1 MPKYIVTTYATCDFQ
16 YLVDVDE
23 GCAEDS
29 AEQMVWDDGIPLNGG
44 EPTNVHNEQ
53 VADGCAVLYEDGD
66 EESAIQGYTGLVDA
80 IQTWHTDRNLIDGS
94 SDKDQIVKLVEE
106 FGELSRSIIRTPKA
120 TEKWLNENGYPVSR
134 DNLRDSIGDMI
145 VVLINI
151 AMRNNL
157 SLYECMAKA
166 YDEIKG
172 RKGKMVDGSFIK
184 EEKTVVEP
192 YGNTGSDVDY
202 FHPKAKTIKEEDKE

>member
-1 MPKYIVTTYATCDFQ
+1 MPKYIVTTYADCEYQ
-16 YLVDVDE
+16 YVVDVEE
-23 GCAEDS
+23 GCSEDTAE
-29 AEQMVWDDGIPLNGG
+29 EMVWEDGIPLNGG
-44 EPTNVHNEQ
+44 EPFNVHDEQ
-53 VADGCAVLYEDGD
+53 VATGGTILYQDGD

-80 IQTWHTDRNLIDGS
+80 IQAWHTDRNLIAGS

-151 AMRNNL
+151 AMRNDL

-184 EEKTVVEP
+184 ESHE
-192 YGNTGSDVDY
+192 N
-202 FHPKAKTIKEEDKE
+202 

>member
-1 MPKYIVTTYATCDFQ
+1 MPKYIVTTYATCDYQ
-16 YLVDVDE
+16 YVVNVDE
-23 GCAEDS
+23 GCSEDS

-44 EPTNVHNEQ
+44 EPTKVHDEQ

-80 IQTWHTDRNLIDGS
+80 IQNWHTNRNLIEGS

-106 FGELSRSIIRTPKA
+106 FGELSRSVIRTPKV
-120 TEKWLNENGYPVSR
+120 TEKWLSENGYPVSR

-151 AMRNNL
+151 AMRNDL
-157 SLYECMAKA
+157 SLYECIAKA
-166 YDEIKG
+166 YDEIKD
-172 RKGKMVDGSFIK
+172 RKGKMVNGSFIK
-184 EEKTVVEP
+184 EEE
-192 YGNTGSDVDY
+192 N
-202 FHPKAKTIKEEDKE
+202 E

>member
-151 AMRNNL
+151 AMRNDL
-157 SLYECMAKA
+157 SLYECMKKA
-166 YDEIKG
+166 YDEIND

-184 EEKTVVEP
+184 ESHE
-192 YGNTGSDVDY
+192 N
-202 FHPKAKTIKEEDKE
+202 

>member
-1 MPKYIVTTYATCDFQ
+1 MKLYLWRKVMPKYIVTTCATCDFQ

-23 GCAEDS
+23 GCSEKS
-29 AEQMVWDDGIPLNGG
+29 AEEMVWEDGVPLNGG
-44 EPTNVHNEQ
+44 EPISVSNEEVDHGATAIYQ
-53 VADGCAVLYEDGD
+53 EGD
-66 EESAIQGYTGLVDA
+66 EESSILGYTAVVDA
-80 IQTWHTDRNLIDGS
+80 IQKWHTDRNLIEGS

-151 AMRNNL
+151 AMRNDL
-157 SLYECMAKA
+157 SLYECMKKA

-172 RKGKMVDGSFIK
+172 RKGEMVGGSFIK
-184 EEKTVVEP
+184 EE
-192 YGNTGSDVDY
+192 
-202 FHPKAKTIKEEDKE
+202 DKE

>member
-1 MPKYIVTTYATCDFQ
+1 MPKYIVKTYATCDFE

-23 GCAEDS
+23 GCSSDTAE
-29 AEQMVWDDGIPLNGG
+29 EMVWEDGIALNGG
-44 EPTNVHNEQ
+44 ETVNVYDEQ
-53 VADGCAVLYEDGD
+53 IDRGATVLYQDGD
-66 EESAIQGYTGLVDA
+66 EESAIQGYGGIVDA
-80 IQTWHTDRNLIDGS
+80 IQKWHTGLNLIEGS

-151 AMRNNL
+151 TMRNDL
-157 SLYECMAKA
+157 SLYECMKKA
-166 YDEIKG
+166 YDEIKD
-172 RKGKMVDGSFIK
+172 RKGKMVGGSFIK
-184 EEKTVVEP
+184 EE
-192 YGNTGSDVDY
+192 
-202 FHPKAKTIKEEDKE
+202 DKE

>member
-1 MPKYIVTTYATCDFQ
+1 MPKFIVKTYALCEFE

-23 GCAEDS
+23 GCSSDTAE
-29 AEQMVWDDGIPLNGG
+29 EMVWEDGIALNGG
-44 EPTNVHNEQ
+44 EPISVSNEEVEQ
-53 VADGCAVLYEDGD
+53 GATVLYQDGD

-80 IQTWHTDRNLIDGS
+80 IQKWHTDRNLIEGS

-151 AMRNNL
+151 AMRNDL
-157 SLYECMAKA
+157 SLYECIAKA

-184 EEKTVVEP
+184 EEKTFVEP
-192 YGNTGSDVDY
+192 YGNTGSDADY